1 MATITRLRLKIV
13 NAIKKCIDFFYRKI
27 CYIVSYRATVTIA
40 IICHEQNIEGI
51 KRIIER
57 QIKKPDNIVLY
68 YSNEYFGDAPLEW
81 KIVKCPNLNDWGH
94 GKCKQAIEEATS
106 DFICF
111 FNADSYYEDNY
122 LSEMMKRAREGFDVV
137 LCDFK
142 HRPDS
147 NVIVAH
153 PIIGGTDRGN
163 VLVCIK
169 EARRVGYNYSIYE
182 ADGLFIQDMVKQGAS
197 WIRVNKCL
205 YINN

>member
-1 MATITRLRLKIV
+1 MAKIFRLWRKI
-13 NAIKKCIDFFYRKI
+13 ADLPKKCLVFLYRKI
-27 CYIVSYRATVTIA
+27 CYLTRSYLTVTVA

-57 QIKKPDNIVLY
+57 QTKKPDNIVLY
-68 YSNEYFGDAPLEW
+68 YSNEYFGDAPSEW

-111 FNADSYYEDNY
+111 FNADSYYDDSY
-122 LSEMMKRAREGFDVV
+122 LLEMMRRAREGFDVV
-137 LCDFK
+137 LCNFK

-147 NVIVAH
+147 NVIIAH
-153 PIIGGTDRGN
+153 PIVTGTDRGN
-163 VLVCIK
+163 VLVCVK
-169 EARRVGYNYSIYE
+169 EASRVGYNHSIYE
-182 ADGLFIQDMVKQGAS
+182 ADGLFVQDMVKQGAS
-197 WIRVNKCL
+197 WIRVDKCL